1 MRSGDKE
8 PDSRETPNILNSRV
22 MIILDSTGSCRVG
35 TGEKGSTREG
45 QSVRRP
51 LSHGTRDKGG
61 PGLRLVG
68 VDGLWA
74 IQAVVPQHS
83 AGCGDETE
91 GEGSRL
97 GEGSRSGEGS
107 RLGEGV
113 GWVGRCCCGITVGAG
128 AITIFFLGCQAL
140 TPGRWLPLQ
149 VRLPAAQGA
158 SWGPPALAPWPS
170 STEQPI
176 RTRGS
181 AVTSALPAPPPALA
195 SATVLG

>member
-83 AGCGDETE
+83 AGCGDETDDKTATLIHNE
-91 GEGSRL
+91 TFTIKYIVNVPVHSPGH
-97 GEGSRSGEGS
+97 
-107 RLGEGV
+107 
-113 GWVGRCCCGITVGAG
+113 CTQTV
-128 AITIFFLGCQAL
+128 C
-140 TPGRWLPLQ
+140 
-149 VRLPAAQGA
+149 RLPYFIEQSGA
-158 SWGPPALAPWPS
+158 EEGDA
-170 STEQPI
+170 
-176 RTRGS
+176 
-181 AVTSALPAPPPALA
+181 TS
-195 SATVLG
+195 